1 MKQNSAEQPYEA
13 VTRLVD
19 RLREIELIIKELN
32 VGNQNYGFKIVF
44 KSASNF
50 IRIKKTEI
58 DLNKE
63 VRLELIEVLESKKQQ
78 IENELNK
85 LLNGN

>member
-19 RLREIELIIKELN
+19 RLKEIEKNIDDLSF
-32 VGNQNYGFKIVF
+32 GNWNTGFKIVF
-44 KSASNF
+44 RNTSSFIPFRKSK
-50 IRIKKTEI
+50 IKLNTEI
-58 DLNKE
+58 
-63 VRLELIEVLESKKQQ
+63 RLELIEVLESKKED

-85 LLNGN
+85 LVNGN